1 MQKYVR
7 GLSVAV
13 ILLALGAFFL
23 ATAHGRDDDDI
34 KEKIKKT
41 NAAKEA
47 VLKLAGDLNG
57 KDGDVKKEA
66 ADVAAQH
73 EIEFVMNLFK
83 PRTTSPDKVSGIGV
97 GAKPGTFKQDSI
109 ELFLIDLSN
118 PKKPIPKPD
127 LDANQADLQKMAEV
141 IVAVAELTPH
151 YAPKK
156 DEAGKPIKDW
166 LKFSADMQKQSKDL
180 LSAVKSGDP
189 KKVQKAALN
198 LNSSCN
204 GCHTEFRD

>member
-7 GLSVAV
+7 GLSVAAA
-13 ILLALGAFFL
+13 LLGLGAFFL
-23 ATAHGRDDDDI
+23 AAAHGRDDDVQ
-34 KEKIKKT
+34 EKIKKT

-47 VLKLAGDLNG
+47 VLKLAGDIG
-57 KDGDVKKEA
+57 AKEGDVKTRA

-83 PRTTSPDKVSGIGV
+83 PRTTSPDKVSGLGV
-97 GAKPGTFKQDSI
+97 GAKPGAFKQDSI
-109 ELFLIDLSN
+109 ELELIELSN
-118 PKKPIPKPD
+118 PKKLITKAD
-127 LDANQADLQKMAEV
+127 LTSHQADLQKMAEATL
-141 IVAVAELTPH
+141 AVAELTPH

-156 DEAGKPIKDW
+156 DEEGKPIKDW
-166 LKFSADMQKQSKDL
+166 VKFSADMQKQSKDL

-189 KKVQKAALN
+189 KMVQKAALN

-204 GCHTEFRD
+204 GCHTQFRD